1 MALYSASDNADICL
15 DTAAEQLGVE
25 RRRIYDIINV
35 LESVQV
41 VERRAKNKYAWCGL
55 QILQTSIPK
64 LRAEAQSSQQ
74 QDESSSTSRGSRR
87 ESRKDKSLGITCRKF
102 LHLFL
107 HGELHA
113 AQIEEKTL
121 SLDEAAE
128 ALIAQEGEANNK
140 LKSM

>member
-1 MALYSASDNADICL
+1 MALYSANSDANICL

-55 QILQTSIPK
+55 QTLQSSIPK
-64 LRAEAQSSQQ
+64 LRLEAQSSP
-74 QDESSSTSRGSRR
+74 DESSTTSRGSRR

-107 HGELHA
+107 QDDTQSG
-113 AQIEEKTL
+113 QFEERTI

-128 ALIAQEGEANNK
+128 TLIAQEGEANNK
-140 LKSM
+140 LKSA

>member
-1 MALYSASDNADICL
+1 MALYSTASDANICL
-15 DTAAEQLGVE
+15 DTAAEQLCVE

-41 VERRAKNKYAWCGL
+41 VERLAKNKYAWRGL
-55 QILQTSIPK
+55 QILQSSIPK
-64 LRAEAQSSQQ
+64 LRLEAQSSP
-74 QDESSSTSRGSRR
+74 DESSTTSRGSRG

-107 HGELHA
+107 QDGAHS
-113 AQIEEKTL
+113 AQFEARTV

-140 LKSM
+140 LKSA

>member
-1 MALYSASDNADICL
+1 MALYSASTTADICL

-41 VERRAKNKYAWCGL
+41 VQRRAKNKYAWCGL
-55 QILQTSIPK
+55 AVLQSSIPK
-64 LRAEAQSSQQ
+64 LRAEAQSSQ
-74 QDESSSTSRGSRR
+74 DESSTTSRGSRR

-107 HGELHA
+107 HAEPQP
-113 AQIEEKTL
+113 AQFEARTL

-128 ALIAQEGEANNK
+128 TLIAQEGEANNK
-140 LKSM
+140 LKST